1 MNPLLSVHNVSKQFG
16 GLTAVDEVSFAVE
29 EGEVVGI
36 IGPNGAGKTT
46 LFNMITGFVKP
57 SQGDIRYRGQS
68 ITGWKPYRISRL
80 GIARTFQ
87 IVKPFAQ
94 LNVLENVTVAA
105 LERSGT
111 LQHARR
117 IAAEVLELVGLAAY
131 LEYSAVDLPIGLKKK
146 LELAKALATR
156 PTVLFLDEV
165 MEGLTPGEVRDMIDV
180 LKQVRDRGVT
190 LVMIEHVLKP
200 IFELCPRTLVL
211 HHGRL
216 IADGPTEEVMK
227 REEVVKAYLG
237 EAISHA

>member
-1 MNPLLSVHNVSKQFG
+1 
-16 GLTAVDEVSFAVE
+16 VE
-29 EGEVVGI
+29 EGEVVGV

-46 LFNMITGFVKP
+46 LFNLITGFLHP
-57 SQGDIRYRGQS
+57 DQGDIQFRGRS
-68 ITGWKPYRISRL
+68 LVGWKPYRISRL

-87 IVKPFAQ
+87 IVKPFVQ
-94 LNVLENVTVAA
+94 LNVLQNVTVAA
-105 LERSGT
+105 LERSRSLKEAT
-111 LQHARR
+111 R
-117 IAAEVLELVGLAAY
+117 IAEEVLEVVGLSAY
-131 LEYSAVDLPIGLKKK
+131 LNHSAVDLPIGLKKK

-156 PTVLFLDEV
+156 PTLLFLDEV
-165 MEGLTPGEVRDMIDV
+165 MGGLTTVEVRDMIDV

-211 HHGRL
+211 HHGKL